1 MREFHIRE
9 DPNNAFTTRQDID
22 FRDASMLGADG
33 KYKLGAL
40 RAYLRRDK
48 PSGPWAVV
56 IRSKRTSEPTRRFFE
71 TVAVLPEGTSFEDAK
86 EAVLNFLR
94 LGMDLEPGH
103 AE

>member
-1 MREFHIRE
+1 MREFHICE
-9 DPNNAFTTRQDID
+9 DPSNAFTTRQDID

-33 KYKLGAL
+33 TYKLGAL

-56 IRSKRTSEPTRRFFE
+56 IRRKRSHEASSGFFG
-71 TVAVLPEGTSFEDAK
+71 TVAKLPEGTSFEDAK

-94 LGMDLEPGH
+94 LGMDLEP
-103 AE
+103 